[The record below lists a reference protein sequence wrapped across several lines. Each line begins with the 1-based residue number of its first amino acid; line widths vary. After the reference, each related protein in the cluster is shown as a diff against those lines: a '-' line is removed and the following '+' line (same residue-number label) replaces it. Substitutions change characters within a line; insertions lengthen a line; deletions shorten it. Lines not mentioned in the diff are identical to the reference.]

1 MPDPIS
7 IIGLADT
14 AFGLGCKI
22 YAFFSAM
29 KDAPKE
35 IRAFTEELRVFNAV
49 LEEVKG
55 YIKAFTVSSFATED
69 ALTLEIVEIT
79 LKQSETEFQDIYN
92 AIKAQDEKLSYSILT
107 KLGSSSAWVFNSGE
121 RDKSTQ
127 RISRARANLETALYS
142 MQGYVHQITE
152 IYINC

>member
-79 LKQSETEFQDIYN
+79 LK
-92 AIKAQDEKLSYSILT
+92 
-107 KLGSSSAWVFNSGE
+107 
-121 RDKSTQ
+121 
-127 RISRARANLETALYS
+127 
-142 MQGYVHQITE
+142 
-152 IYINC
+152 